1 MYTEQQQYQNTR
13 LNKVKFAILV
23 FSIGK
28 NGQIVRKYYEFV
40 KIFLK
45 IFWKLEKTSY
55 ICENE

>member
-45 IFWKLEKTSY
+45 IFWKLEKTLY
-55 ICENE
+55 ICETE

>member
-1 MYTEQQQYQNTR
+1 MWHRRTTIS

-45 IFWKLEKTSY
+45 IF
-55 ICENE
+55 

>member
-28 NGQIVRKYYEFV
+28 NRQIVRKYYEFV

-45 IFWKLEKTSY
+45 IF
-55 ICENE
+55 